1 MKEEAKKAEEEKAR
15 KEAEEKARKEAEE
28 KARKEAEEKA
38 RKEAEEAAL
47 AEKVKGE
54 EQSEPDATDEADK
67 FCPRC
72 GSKREAGALFC
83 GKCGRR
89 FN

>member
-28 KARKEAEEKA
+28 
-38 RKEAEEAAL
+38 AAL
-47 AEKVKGE
+47 IEEGKGE
-54 EQSEPDATDEADK
+54 EQSEPDAAVEADK

-83 GKCGRR
+83 GKCGRS

>member
-28 KARKEAEEKA
+28 KARKEAEE
-38 RKEAEEAAL
+38 AAL
-47 AEKVKGE
+47 IEEGKGE
-54 EQSEPDATDEADK
+54 ERSEPDAAVEADK

>member
-1 MKEEAKKAEEEKAR
+1 MKEEAKKAE
-15 KEAEEKARKEAEE
+15 EEKARKEAEE

-54 EQSEPDATDEADK
+54 EQSEPDDSVEADK

-72 GSKREAGALFC
+72 GGKREAGALFC
-83 GKCGRR
+83 GKCGRS